1 MAPAA
6 LLALRTES
14 IVPINPGQ
22 YKEQS
27 SGPGTYVKDV
37 EEKGNEDFEKA
48 TVGLT

>member
-6 LLALRTES
+6 LLPPRTES
-14 IVPINPGQ
+14 IVPINPDQ

-27 SGPGTYVKDV
+27 SGPGTYVKEV

-48 TVGLT
+48 AVRYT